1 MSPSI
6 MKRSL
11 SFIMTLLVIQSAN
24 IASAEPVV
32 LDGINVT
39 APSVSKRDDLDPKS
53 ITNPFRVES
62 SAGFGTEVFTQKEI
76 EAYAP
81 KDLFD
86 LLNKAA
92 GMNLT
97 YQGRRSPFSLDQR
110 GGGQMTYILDGAILP
125 SSFGRILQKIPL
137 SDIEEIQIVRGATSL
152 ALGPTRTPGQWGTT
166 SGVNTGF
173 VVIRTKHPQKT
184 EGVVSAYTE
193 KSGSLP
199 FATGENLYVGSRFGS
214 AASSMS
220 GYLAGGVAAY
230 DRSSNDTWFDGQNGQ
245 SGMINAGATVGK
257 LSVAVTGYAD
267 TGRLEMQ
274 RGVTYTGALAPDKWY
289 YDPLTTSVLSSTATM
304 AWSHNQVTILSLF
317 KTRYEQDEHNESF
330 ANATV
335 SLRHYIEESSGY
347 SLRHNAQFGNT
358 FVQLG
363 GQINNSNGFGP
374 NLSNPYNN
382 FDTTVHGWSGSV
394 EQKLFDGALTLD
406 GGYRRDLTHSD
417 VSSTVAAQP
426 LANHDVA
433 LAPAQVFA
441 LGARWKIHEML
452 ALNARYF
459 HGDEGTPSDFTM
471 KTKTGAPLHAEK
483 QERVE
488 LALEAAPASY
498 FKPTLTWFDYTID
511 NQKSVLL
518 GANNALQF
526 YTVNGE
532 TYYWYTEANVL
543 RRGIELAVKG
553 DVLQSTSYGFSWT
566 HLTTSS
572 STTNGVTTDGVGV
585 STPKDFFTALLGHA
599 WEKYRA
605 NISVKQVSSWLT
617 SASPVGIQNADL
629 GGYTTVDANIM
640 RTFPF
645 SGYRLTAT
653 LYGRNLGDVHYATR
667 YVTGYYPDR
676 GRTLGLELSMAF

>member
-1 MSPSI
+1 
-6 MKRSL
+6 MKSTM

-32 LDGINVT
+32 LEGINVT

-53 ITNPFRVES
+53 ITNPYRVES
-62 SAGFGTEVFTQKEI
+62 SASFGTEVFTQKEI

-81 KDLFD
+81 KDVFD

-125 SSFGRILQKIPL
+125 SSFSRILQKIPL

-166 SGVNTGF
+166 SGINTGF
-173 VVIRTKHPQKT
+173 VVIRTKHPKKT

-199 FATGENLYVGSRFGS
+199 FATGENLYVGSRFGNVE
-214 AASSMS
+214 SSLN
-220 GYLAGGVAAY
+220 GYVAGGVAAY

-245 SGMINAGATVGK
+245 SGMINTGVTVGE
-257 LSVAVTGYAD
+257 LNVAFTGYAD

-289 YDPLTTSVLSSTATM
+289 YDPLTTSVLSSTVTM
-304 AWSHNQVTILSLF
+304 AWNRDQVTMLSLF

-330 ANATV
+330 ANSTV
-335 SLRHYIEESSGY
+335 SLRNYTEESSGY

-358 FVQLG
+358 LVQFG
-363 GQINNSNGFGP
+363 GQINKNNGFGP
-374 NLSNPYNN
+374 NLSNPFNN
-382 FDTTVHGWSGSV
+382 FDTTVKGWSGSI
-394 EQKLFDGALTLD
+394 EQKLFDGVLTLD
-406 GGYRRDLTHSD
+406 GGYRRDITHSD
-417 VSSTVAAQP
+417 VSSTVAAKP
-426 LANHDVA
+426 LANHDVDM
-433 LAPAQVFA
+433 APAEAIA
-441 LGARWKIHEML
+441 LGARWKINEML

-459 HGDEGTPSDFTM
+459 HGDEGTPSDFSM
-471 KTKTGAPLHAEK
+471 KAQTGAQLHAEK

-488 LALEAAPASY
+488 LALEASPATY
-498 FKPTLTWFDYTID
+498 FKPMLTWFDYNID
-511 NQKSVLL
+511 NQKSVLT
-518 GANNALQF
+518 GANNSLQT

-532 TYYWYTEANVL
+532 TYYYYTEADVL
-543 RRGIELAVKG
+543 RRGIELAMKG
-553 DVLQSTSYGFSWT
+553 DVAQSTSYSFSWT
-566 HLTTSS
+566 HLTTNRT
-572 STTNGVTTDGVGV
+572 TTNGVITDGVGV
-585 STPKDFFTALLGHA
+585 STPEDYFTAMLSHA

-605 NISVKQVSSWLT
+605 NLSVKQVSSWLT

-640 RTFPF
+640 RTFSF
-645 SGYRLTAT
+645 SGSRLTAT
-653 LYGRNLGDVHYATR
+653 LYGRNLGDVHYSTR

-676 GRTLGLELSMAF
+676 GRTIGAEISMAF

>member
-1 MSPSI
+1 
-6 MKRSL
+6 MKRAL
-11 SFIMTLLVIQSAN
+11 SFIMTLMVIQSAN
-24 IASAEPVV
+24 IANAEPVV
-32 LDGINVT
+32 LEGINVT
-39 APSVSKRDDLDPKS
+39 AQSVSKRDDLDPKS
-53 ITNPFRVES
+53 ITNPYRVES
-62 SAGFGTEVFTQKEI
+62 SASFGTEIFTQKEI
-76 EAYAP
+76 EAYAS

-86 LLNKAA
+86 LLNKAS
-92 GMNLT
+92 GLNLT

-125 SSFGRILQKIPL
+125 SSFSRILQKIPL

-199 FATGENLYVGSRFGS
+199 FATGENLYAGSRFGN
-214 AASSMS
+214 AASSLR
-220 GYLAGGVAAY
+220 GYVAGGFAAY
-230 DRSSNDTWFDGQNGQ
+230 DRSSNDAWFDGQNGQ
-245 SGMINAGATVGK
+245 SGMINAGVNVGK

-289 YDPLTTSVLSSTATM
+289 YDPLTTSLLSSTMTM
-304 AWSHNQVTILSLF
+304 AWNRDQVTILSLF

-335 SLRHYIEESSGY
+335 SLRHYTEESSGY

-358 FVQLG
+358 LVQLG
-363 GQINNSNGFGP
+363 GQINNSKGFGP

-382 FDTTVHGWSGSV
+382 FDTTVTGWSGSV

-417 VSSTVAAQP
+417 VSSTLATNP

-433 LAPAQVFA
+433 MAPAAVIA
-441 LGARWKIHEML
+441 LGARWKMNDML

-459 HGDEGTPSDFTM
+459 HGDEGTPSDFSM
-471 KTKTGAPLHAEK
+471 KTKTGASLHAEK
-483 QERVE
+483 QKRVE

-498 FKPTLTWFDYTID
+498 FKPTLTWFDYHID
-511 NQKSVLL
+511 NQKTVLAAANSVL
-518 GANNALQF
+518 QT
-526 YTVNGE
+526 YTLNGE
-532 TYYWYTEANVL
+532 TYYYYTEADVL

-553 DVLQSTSYGFSWT
+553 DIAQSTSYSFSWT
-566 HLTTSS
+566 HLTTNS
-572 STTNGVTTDGVGV
+572 STTSGVTTYGVGV
-585 STPKDFFTALLGHA
+585 STPEDYFTALLSHS
-599 WEKYRA
+599 WDKYRA
-605 NISVKQVSSWLT
+605 NISVKQVSSWQT

-629 GGYTTVDANIM
+629 GAYTTVDANIM

-645 SGYRLTAT
+645 SGSRLTAT
-653 LYGRNLGDVHYATR
+653 LYGRNLGDVHYSTR

>member
-1 MSPSI
+1 
-6 MKRSL
+6 MKSTM

-32 LDGINVT
+32 LEGINVT

-53 ITNPFRVES
+53 ITNPYRVES
-62 SAGFGTEVFTQKEI
+62 SASFGTEVFTQKEI

-81 KDLFD
+81 KDVFD

-125 SSFGRILQKIPL
+125 SSFSRILQKIPL

-166 SGVNTGF
+166 SGINTGF
-173 VVIRTKHPQKT
+173 VVIRTKHPKKP

-199 FATGENLYVGSRFGS
+199 FATGENLYVGSRFGNVE
-214 AASSMS
+214 SSLN
-220 GYLAGGVAAY
+220 GYVAGGVAAY

-245 SGMINAGATVGK
+245 SGMINTGVTVGE
-257 LSVAVTGYAD
+257 LNVAFTGYAD

-289 YDPLTTSVLSSTATM
+289 YDPLTTSVLSSTVTM
-304 AWSHNQVTILSLF
+304 AWNRDQVTMLSLF

-330 ANATV
+330 ANSTV
-335 SLRHYIEESSGY
+335 SLRNYTEESSGY

-358 FVQLG
+358 LVQFG
-363 GQINNSNGFGP
+363 GQINKNNGFGP
-374 NLSNPYNN
+374 NLSNPFNN
-382 FDTTVHGWSGSV
+382 FDTTVKGWSGSI
-394 EQKLFDGALTLD
+394 EQKLFDGVLTLD
-406 GGYRRDLTHSD
+406 GGYRRDITHSD
-417 VSSTVAAQP
+417 VSSTVVAKP
-426 LANHDVA
+426 LANHDVDM
-433 LAPAQVFA
+433 APAEAIA
-441 LGARWKIHEML
+441 LGARWKINEML

-459 HGDEGTPSDFTM
+459 HGDEGTPSDFSM
-471 KTKTGAPLHAEK
+471 KAQTGAQLHAEK

-488 LALEAAPASY
+488 LALEASPATY
-498 FKPTLTWFDYTID
+498 FKPMLTWFDYNID
-511 NQKSVLL
+511 NQKSVLT
-518 GANNALQF
+518 GANNSLQT

-532 TYYWYTEANVL
+532 TYYYYTEADVL
-543 RRGIELAVKG
+543 RRGIELAMKG
-553 DVLQSTSYGFSWT
+553 DVAQSTSYSFSWT
-566 HLTTSS
+566 HLTNNRT
-572 STTNGVTTDGVGV
+572 TTNGVITDGVGV
-585 STPKDFFTALLGHA
+585 STPEDYFTAMLSHA

-605 NISVKQVSSWLT
+605 NLSVKQVSSWLT

-640 RTFPF
+640 RTFSF
-645 SGYRLTAT
+645 SGSRLTAT
-653 LYGRNLGDVHYATR
+653 LYGRNLGDVHYSTR

-676 GRTLGLELSMAF
+676 GRTIGAEISMAF

>member
-1 MSPSI
+1 MSATK
-6 MKRSL
+6 MKGSM
-11 SFIMTLLVIQSAN
+11 SFIMTLLLIQSAN

-39 APSVSKRDDLDPKS
+39 APSVSKRDDLDPES
-53 ITNPFRVES
+53 ITNPYRVES
-62 SAGFGTEVFTQKEI
+62 SASFGTEIFTRKEI
-76 EAYAP
+76 AAYAP

-110 GGGQMTYILDGAILP
+110 GGGQLTYILDGAVLP
-125 SSFGRILQKIPL
+125 SSSSRILQKIPL
-137 SDIEEIQIVRGATSL
+137 QDIEEIQIVRGATSL

-173 VVIRTKHPQKT
+173 IVIRTKHPQKT

-199 FATGENLYVGSRFGS
+199 FATGENLYAGTRFGT
-214 AASSMS
+214 AASSLR
-220 GYLAGGVAAY
+220 GYVAGGAAAY
-230 DRSSNDTWFDGQNGQ
+230 DRSSNDRWFDGQNGQ
-245 SGMINAGATVGK
+245 SGMINAGVTVGK
-257 LSVAVTGYAD
+257 LSVDATGYTD

-274 RGVTYTGALAPDKWY
+274 RGVTYSGALAPDKWY
-289 YDPLTTSVLSSTATM
+289 YDPLTTSLLSSTVTM
-304 AWSHNQVTILSLF
+304 AWNRDQVTILSLF
-317 KTRYEQDEHNESF
+317 KTRYEQEEHNESF
-330 ANATV
+330 ANAMV
-335 SLRHYIEESSGY
+335 SLRNYSEESSGY
-347 SLRHNAQFGNT
+347 SIRHNAQFGNT
-358 FVQLG
+358 LVQLG
-363 GQINNSNGFGP
+363 WQINNSNGFGP

-382 FDTTVHGWSGSV
+382 FDTTVKGWSCSV
-394 EQKLFDGALTLD
+394 EQKLFDGALSLD

-417 VSSTVAAQP
+417 VSSTVAAKP
-426 LANHDVA
+426 LANHDVDMEA
-433 LAPAQVFA
+433 AQVVA
-441 LGARWKIHEML
+441 LGARWKMNELL

-471 KTKTGAPLHAEK
+471 TTQSGAPLHAEK
-483 QERVE
+483 QKRFE

-498 FKPTLTWFDYTID
+498 FKPMLTWFSYDID
-511 NQKSVLL
+511 NQKSVLAM
-518 GANNALQF
+518 GNNVLQT

-532 TYYWYTEANVL
+532 TYYYYTEADVL

-553 DVLQSTSYGFSWT
+553 DVRQSTSYSFSWT
-566 HLTTSS
+566 HLTTNST
-572 STTNGVTTDGVGV
+572 TTNGVTTDGVGV
-585 STPKDFFTALLGHA
+585 STPENYFSALLSHS

-605 NISVKQVSSWLT
+605 NLSIKQVSSWQT

-629 GGYTTVDANIM
+629 GEYTTVDANIM
-640 RTFPF
+640 RTFTF
-645 SGYRLTAT
+645 SGSRLTAT
-653 LYGRNLGDVHYATR
+653 LYGHNLGDVHYSTR

>member
-1 MSPSI
+1 
-6 MKRSL
+6 MKSTM

-32 LDGINVT
+32 LEGINVT

-53 ITNPFRVES
+53 ITNPYRVES
-62 SAGFGTEVFTQKEI
+62 SASFGTEVFTQKEI

-81 KDLFD
+81 KDVFD

-125 SSFGRILQKIPL
+125 SSFSRILQKIPL

-166 SGVNTGF
+166 SGINTGF
-173 VVIRTKHPQKT
+173 VVIRTKHPKKT

-199 FATGENLYVGSRFGS
+199 FATGENLYVGSRFGNVE
-214 AASSMS
+214 SSLN
-220 GYLAGGVAAY
+220 GYVAGGVAAY

-245 SGMINAGATVGK
+245 SGMINTGVTVGK
-257 LSVAVTGYAD
+257 LNVAFTGYAD

-289 YDPLTTSVLSSTATM
+289 YDPLTTSVLSSTVTM
-304 AWSHNQVTILSLF
+304 AWNRDQVTMLSLF

-330 ANATV
+330 ANSTV
-335 SLRHYIEESSGY
+335 SLRNYTEESSGY

-358 FVQLG
+358 LVQFG
-363 GQINNSNGFGP
+363 GQINKNNGFGP
-374 NLSNPYNN
+374 NLSNPFNN
-382 FDTTVHGWSGSV
+382 FDTTVKGWSGSI
-394 EQKLFDGALTLD
+394 EQKLFDGVLTLD
-406 GGYRRDLTHSD
+406 GGYRRDITHSD
-417 VSSTVAAQP
+417 VSSTVAAKP
-426 LANHDVA
+426 LANHDVDM
-433 LAPAQVFA
+433 APAEAIA
-441 LGARWKIHEML
+441 LGARWKINEML

-459 HGDEGTPSDFTM
+459 HGDEGTPSDFSM
-471 KTKTGAPLHAEK
+471 KAQTGAQLHAEK

-488 LALEAAPASY
+488 LALEASPATY
-498 FKPTLTWFDYTID
+498 FKPMLTWFDYNID
-511 NQKSVLL
+511 NQKSVLT
-518 GANNALQF
+518 GANNSLQT

-532 TYYWYTEANVL
+532 TYYYYTEADVL
-543 RRGIELAVKG
+543 RRGIELAMKG
-553 DVLQSTSYGFSWT
+553 DVAQSTSYSFSWT
-566 HLTTSS
+566 HLTTNRT
-572 STTNGVTTDGVGV
+572 TTNGVITDGVGV
-585 STPKDFFTALLGHA
+585 STPEDYFTAMLSHA

-605 NISVKQVSSWLT
+605 NLSVKQVSSWLT

-640 RTFPF
+640 RTFSF
-645 SGYRLTAT
+645 SGSRLTAT
-653 LYGRNLGDVHYATR
+653 LYGRNLGDVHYSTR

-676 GRTLGLELSMAF
+676 GRTIGAEISMAF

>member
-1 MSPSI
+1 
-6 MKRSL
+6 MKSTM

-32 LDGINVT
+32 LEGINVT

-53 ITNPFRVES
+53 ITNPYRVES
-62 SAGFGTEVFTQKEI
+62 SASFGTEVFTQKEI

-81 KDLFD
+81 KDVFD
-86 LLNKAA
+86 LLNKAV

-125 SSFGRILQKIPL
+125 SSFSRILQKIPL

-166 SGVNTGF
+166 SGINTGF
-173 VVIRTKHPQKT
+173 VVIRTKHPKKP

-199 FATGENLYVGSRFGS
+199 FATGENLYVGSRFGNVE
-214 AASSMS
+214 SSLN
-220 GYLAGGVAAY
+220 GYVAGGVAAY

-245 SGMINAGATVGK
+245 SGMINTGVTVGE
-257 LSVAVTGYAD
+257 LNVAFTGYAD

-289 YDPLTTSVLSSTATM
+289 YDPLTTSVLSSTVTM
-304 AWSHNQVTILSLF
+304 AWNRDQVTMLSLF

-330 ANATV
+330 ANSTV
-335 SLRHYIEESSGY
+335 SLRNYTEESSGY

-358 FVQLG
+358 LVQFG
-363 GQINNSNGFGP
+363 GQINKNNGFGP
-374 NLSNPYNN
+374 NLSNPFNN
-382 FDTTVHGWSGSV
+382 FDTTVKGWSGSI
-394 EQKLFDGALTLD
+394 EQKLFDGVLTLD
-406 GGYRRDLTHSD
+406 GGYRRDITHSD
-417 VSSTVAAQP
+417 VSSTVVAKP
-426 LANHDVA
+426 LANHDVDM
-433 LAPAQVFA
+433 APAEAIA
-441 LGARWKIHEML
+441 LGARWKINEML

-459 HGDEGTPSDFTM
+459 HGDEGTPSDFSM
-471 KTKTGAPLHAEK
+471 KAQTGAQLHAEK

-488 LALEAAPASY
+488 LALEASPATY
-498 FKPTLTWFDYTID
+498 FKPMLTWFDYNID
-511 NQKSVLL
+511 NQKSVLT
-518 GANNALQF
+518 GANNSLQT

-532 TYYWYTEANVL
+532 TYYYYTEADVL
-543 RRGIELAVKG
+543 RRGIELAMKG
-553 DVLQSTSYGFSWT
+553 DVAQSTSYSFSWT
-566 HLTTSS
+566 HLTTNRT
-572 STTNGVTTDGVGV
+572 TTNGVITDGVGV
-585 STPKDFFTALLGHA
+585 STPEDYFTAMLSHA

-605 NISVKQVSSWLT
+605 NLSVKQVSSWLT

-640 RTFPF
+640 RTFSF
-645 SGYRLTAT
+645 SGSRLTAT
-653 LYGRNLGDVHYATR
+653 LYGRNLGDVHYSTR

-676 GRTLGLELSMAF
+676 GRTIGAEISMAF

>member
-1 MSPSI
+1 
-6 MKRSL
+6 MKSTM

-32 LDGINVT
+32 LEGINVT

-53 ITNPFRVES
+53 ITNPYRVES
-62 SAGFGTEVFTQKEI
+62 SASFGTEVFTQKEI

-81 KDLFD
+81 KDVFD
-86 LLNKAA
+86 LLNKAV

-125 SSFGRILQKIPL
+125 SSFSRILQKIPL

-166 SGVNTGF
+166 SGINTGF
-173 VVIRTKHPQKT
+173 VVIRTKHPKKT

-199 FATGENLYVGSRFGS
+199 FATGENLYVGSRFGNVE
-214 AASSMS
+214 SSLN
-220 GYLAGGVAAY
+220 GYVAGGVAAY

-245 SGMINAGATVGK
+245 SGMINTGVTVGK
-257 LSVAVTGYAD
+257 LNVAFTGYAD

-289 YDPLTTSVLSSTATM
+289 YDPLTTSVLSSTVTM
-304 AWSHNQVTILSLF
+304 AWNRDQVTMLSLF

-330 ANATV
+330 ANSTV
-335 SLRHYIEESSGY
+335 SLRNYTEESSGY

-358 FVQLG
+358 LVQFG
-363 GQINNSNGFGP
+363 GQINKNNGFGP
-374 NLSNPYNN
+374 NLSNPFNN
-382 FDTTVHGWSGSV
+382 FDTTVKGWSGSI
-394 EQKLFDGALTLD
+394 EQKLFDGVLTLD
-406 GGYRRDLTHSD
+406 GGYRRDITHSD
-417 VSSTVAAQP
+417 VSSTVAAKP
-426 LANHDVA
+426 LANHDVDM
-433 LAPAQVFA
+433 APAEAIA
-441 LGARWKIHEML
+441 LGARWKINEML

-459 HGDEGTPSDFTM
+459 HGDEGTPSDFSM
-471 KTKTGAPLHAEK
+471 KAQTGAQLHAEK

-488 LALEAAPASY
+488 LALEASPATY
-498 FKPTLTWFDYTID
+498 FKPMLTWFDYNID
-511 NQKSVLL
+511 NQKSVLT
-518 GANNALQF
+518 GANNSLQT

-532 TYYWYTEANVL
+532 TYYYYTEADVL
-543 RRGIELAVKG
+543 RRGIELAMKG
-553 DVLQSTSYGFSWT
+553 DVAQSTSYSFSWT
-566 HLTTSS
+566 HLTTNRT
-572 STTNGVTTDGVGV
+572 TTNGVITDGVGV
-585 STPKDFFTALLGHA
+585 STPEDYFTAMLSHA

-605 NISVKQVSSWLT
+605 NLSVKQVSSWLT

-640 RTFPF
+640 RTFSF
-645 SGYRLTAT
+645 SGSRLTAT
-653 LYGRNLGDVHYATR
+653 LYGRNLGDVHYSTR

-676 GRTLGLELSMAF
+676 GRTIGAEISMAF

>member
-1 MSPSI
+1 
-6 MKRSL
+6 MKSTM

-32 LDGINVT
+32 LEGINVT

-53 ITNPFRVES
+53 ITNPYRVES
-62 SAGFGTEVFTQKEI
+62 SASFGTEVFTQKEI

-81 KDLFD
+81 KDVFD

-125 SSFGRILQKIPL
+125 SSFSRILQKIPL

-166 SGVNTGF
+166 SGINTGF
-173 VVIRTKHPQKT
+173 VVIRTKHPKKP

-199 FATGENLYVGSRFGS
+199 FATGENLYVGSRFGNVE
-214 AASSMS
+214 SSLN
-220 GYLAGGVAAY
+220 GYVAGGVAAY

-245 SGMINAGATVGK
+245 SGMINTGVTVGK
-257 LSVAVTGYAD
+257 LNVAFTGYAD

-289 YDPLTTSVLSSTATM
+289 YDPLTTSVLSSTVTM
-304 AWSHNQVTILSLF
+304 AWNRDQVTMLSLF

-330 ANATV
+330 ANSTV
-335 SLRHYIEESSGY
+335 SLRNYTEESSGY

-358 FVQLG
+358 LVQFG
-363 GQINNSNGFGP
+363 GQINKNNGFGP
-374 NLSNPYNN
+374 NLSNPFNN
-382 FDTTVHGWSGSV
+382 FDTTVKGWSGSI
-394 EQKLFDGALTLD
+394 EQKLFDGVLTLD
-406 GGYRRDLTHSD
+406 GGYRRDITHSD
-417 VSSTVAAQP
+417 VSSTVVAKP
-426 LANHDVA
+426 LANHDVDM
-433 LAPAQVFA
+433 APAEAIA
-441 LGARWKIHEML
+441 LGARWKINEML

-459 HGDEGTPSDFTM
+459 HGDEGTPSDFSM
-471 KTKTGAPLHAEK
+471 KAQTGAQLHAEK

-488 LALEAAPASY
+488 LALEASPATY
-498 FKPTLTWFDYTID
+498 FKPMLTWFDYNID
-511 NQKSVLL
+511 NQKSVLT
-518 GANNALQF
+518 GANNSLQT

-532 TYYWYTEANVL
+532 TYYYYTEADVL
-543 RRGIELAVKG
+543 RRGIELAMKG
-553 DVLQSTSYGFSWT
+553 DVAQSTSYSFSWT
-566 HLTTSS
+566 HLTTNRT
-572 STTNGVTTDGVGV
+572 TTNGVITDGVGV
-585 STPKDFFTALLGHA
+585 STPEDYFTAMLSHA

-605 NISVKQVSSWLT
+605 NLSVKQVSSWLT

-640 RTFPF
+640 RTFSF
-645 SGYRLTAT
+645 SGSRLTAT
-653 LYGRNLGDVHYATR
+653 LYGRNLGDVHYSTR

-676 GRTLGLELSMAF
+676 GRTIGAEISMAF